1 MPIFDSVVDT
11 VGKTPLIRMSRLSEG
26 TGATLVGKMEGRNP
40 CGSVK
45 DRIGVAMIRAAE
57 RAGVLEPGATI
68 VEATS
73 GNTGIALAYASAAL
87 GYRLMITMPET
98 MSKERIALLRLF
110 GAELVLTRGA
120 LMGDAVKRAREITE
134 STPGAVSL
142 EQFSNP
148 ANPEVHQ
155 LSTALE
161 LLDDTGGEI
170 DAFVAGVGTGGTVT
184 GVGRVLRERVP
195 SARVVAVEPA
205 ESAVLSGE
213 HPGPHTIQGIG
224 AGFVPDIFDREIVD
238 EIIPVTERDSIANVR
253 RLARD
258 EGILAGL
265 SSGAA
270 VTAALEVAR
279 RPSMRGKQIV
289 VMLPDTGERYL
300 STLVGELTR

>member
-1 MPIFDSVVDT
+1 MPVYDSVVDT
-11 VGKTPLIRMSRLSEG
+11 VGRTPLIRMSRLSAG
-26 TGATLVGKMEGRNP
+26 TGATLLGKMEARNP

-57 RAGVLEPGATI
+57 RAGILEPGATI

-73 GNTGIALAYASAAL
+73 GNTGIALAYACAAL
-87 GYRLMITMPET
+87 DYQLIITMPET

-110 GAELVLTRGA
+110 GAEVVLTRGA
-120 LMGDAVKRAREITE
+120 LMGDAVERAREITR

-142 EQFSNP
+142 EQFKNP
-148 ANPEVHQ
+148 ANREIHQ
-155 LSTALE
+155 LTTALE
-161 LLDDTGGEI
+161 VLEDTGEEV

-184 GVGRVLRERVP
+184 GVGRVLRERRP
-195 SARVVAVEPA
+195 QARIVAVEPA

-213 HPGPHTIQGIG
+213 RPGPHYIQGIG
-224 AGFVPDIFDREIVD
+224 AGFVPEILDREVVD
-238 EIIPVTERDSIANVR
+238 EIFKVRESAAIDHVR

-270 VTAALEVAR
+270 VAAALELAHR
-279 RPSMRGKQIV
+279 SEMAGKQIV
-289 VMLPDTGERYL
+289 VILPDTGERYL
-300 STLVGELTR
+300 STLVDELTR

>member
-134 STPGAVSL
+134 ATPGAVSL

-155 LSTALE
+155 LTTALE

-300 STLVGELTR
+300 STLVSELTR